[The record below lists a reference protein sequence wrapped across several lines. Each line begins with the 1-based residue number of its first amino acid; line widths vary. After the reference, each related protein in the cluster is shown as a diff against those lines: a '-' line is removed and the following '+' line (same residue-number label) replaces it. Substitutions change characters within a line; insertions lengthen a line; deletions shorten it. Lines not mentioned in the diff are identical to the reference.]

1 MPRVSP
7 LALVRVAAAAML
19 VIHGVSRIRW
29 GGVSPFGEF
38 LTQNRLPLGHAVAW
52 AVTAVEIAGGLTLAS
67 GRLVRPLCAWFV
79 IQLLAGV
86 ALVHGRE
93 GWFVVGL
100 GRNGVE
106 YSVLLIVCLLAVA
119 WGEPGRAVTTS
130 RDEGLRL
137 PEEPPADARRRT

>member
-1 MPRVSP
+1 MPSP
-7 LALVRVAAAAML
+7 APLVIVRVAAAAML
-19 VIHGVSRIRW
+19 VIHGVSRIPS

-38 LTQNRLPLGHAVAW
+38 LSQNHLPFGTTFAW
-52 AVTAVEIAGGLTLAS
+52 AITVVEIVGGLALAA

-79 IQLLAGV
+79 IQLLAGIL
-86 ALVHGRE
+86 LVHGRE

-119 WGEPGRAVTTS
+119 WGEPGRRAGTTS
-130 RDEGLRL
+130 RDEGAQAL
-137 PEEPPADARRRT
+137 

>member
-1 MPRVSP
+1 MPGISP

-19 VIHGVSRIRW
+19 VIHGVSRIRS

-38 LTQNRLPLGHAVAW
+38 LTQNRLPLGHALAW
-52 AVTAVEIAGGLTLAS
+52 AITVVEIAGGLALAA

-79 IQLLAGV
+79 IQLLAGI

-106 YSVLLIVCLLAVA
+106 YSVLLIVCLFAVA
-119 WGEPGRAVTTS
+119 YGTPGRRADTPS
-130 RDEGLRL
+130 RDEVVQA
-137 PEEPPADARRRT
+137 P